1 MRKLAMLG
9 IFVLCA
15 AAVGVLCV
23 EGSSDQERQGAS
35 TVPSIDVAKP
45 QTWFKEVAEAQKIL
59 DDMSDALI
67 SVARDEKRAGSYRN
81 RAIWLLGRIGNRK
94 ALHFLAASVSMHIVP
109 DGTLDLGS
117 GSEWPCRLALAEF
130 GSPAGKAILKAIAAA
145 ESEDDLKHL
154 AYALARV
161 YGRPRAAVIVLGEQ
175 DWVPTERGRKNM
187 EAVKKLL
194 EKPKQ

>member
-23 EGSSDQERQGAS
+23 EGPGEQERQGAS

-67 SVARDEKRAGSYRN
+67 LVASDEKRIVTDRTL
-81 RAIWLLGRIGNRK
+81 AILLLGKIGNRK
-94 ALHFLAASVSMHIVP
+94 ALHFLAANVSMHIEPLMVW
-109 DGTLDLGS
+109 DS
-117 GSEWPCRLALAEF
+117 GSEWPCRKALAEF